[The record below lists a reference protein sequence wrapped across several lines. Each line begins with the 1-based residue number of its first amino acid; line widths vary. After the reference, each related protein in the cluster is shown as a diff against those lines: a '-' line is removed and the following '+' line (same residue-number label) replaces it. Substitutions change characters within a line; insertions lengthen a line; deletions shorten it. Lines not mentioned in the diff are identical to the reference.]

1 MQFDQLKRRDF
12 ITLLG
17 GAAAAWPLAARAQ
30 QLGIPVIGFM
40 HAGSPGPSA
49 EQVEGF
55 RKGLAESGLIVDQNV
70 AVEYRWAEGRYDRL
84 SAFAADLVQRRV
96 AVLAVGGGPAAVL
109 AAKAATTTI
118 PVVFVSGDDP
128 VRYGLVASLNR
139 PGGNITGAVFFN
151 VALAG
156 KRLDLLR
163 ELVPAAASVA
173 FVVDPNN
180 PETEHE
186 TRDLQAAVRAL
197 ALRLDVLS
205 PKDEGEFDTAFAKLA
220 QQRTDGLLIAS
231 SPALFGWRNRLVAL
245 AARCSLPAIYP
256 VREWVLAGGLAS
268 YGNSIPD
275 AYRQSG
281 VYAGRILKGTKPADL
296 PVVQSARFELAINL
310 KTAKTLGLTMPPTV
324 LARADEVIE

>member
-1 MQFDQLKRRDF
+1 MKRRDF

-17 GAAAAWPLAARAQ
+17 GAAAAWPFAARAQ
-30 QLGIPVIGFM
+30 QPAMPVIGFM

-49 EQVEGF
+49 EQVESF
-55 RKGLAESGLIVDQNV
+55 LKGLAESGLTVGQNV
-70 AVEYRWAEGRYDRL
+70 AVEYHWAEGCYDRL
-84 SAFAADLVQRRV
+84 PAFAADLVKRRV

-128 VRYGLVASLNR
+128 VKYGLVASLNR

-151 VALAG
+151 VGLAG
-156 KRLDLLR
+156 KRLELLR
-163 ELVPAAASVA
+163 ELVPTAALVA
-173 FVVDPNN
+173 FIVDPKN

-205 PKDEGEFDTAFAKLA
+205 PKDQGEFDTAFAKLA
-220 QQRTDGLLIAS
+220 QQKTEALLIAS
-231 SPALFGWRNRLVAL
+231 RPALFGWRDRLVAL
-245 AARCSLPAIYP
+245 AAHHSLPTIYP
-256 VREWVLAGGLAS
+256 VREWVQAGGLAS

-281 VYAGRILKGTKPADL
+281 VYAGRILQGTQPADL
-296 PVVQSARFELAINL
+296 PVVQSTRFELAINL
-310 KTAKTLGLTMPPTV
+310 KTAKTLGLTVPPSL